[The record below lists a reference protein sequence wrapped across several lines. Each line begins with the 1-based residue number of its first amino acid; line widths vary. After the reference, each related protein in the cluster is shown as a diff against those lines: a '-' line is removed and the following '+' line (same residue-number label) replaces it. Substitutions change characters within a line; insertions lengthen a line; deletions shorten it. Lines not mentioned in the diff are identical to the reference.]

1 MNNNHRLKF
10 RVWDKLTKSF
20 IFPDK
25 GYQGHFV
32 ITLNGKFQN
41 LQNGSGGDECVVQQ
55 YTGFT
60 DMNDKEIYEGDILYL
75 EDNEEYFQ
83 VYWSGD
89 GWIKLSSSSKQEY
102 TMDDYSDAMYIVGN
116 IFETPKL
123 LK

>member
-41 LQNGSGGDECVVQQ
+41 LQNGSGGDESVVQQ